1 MGFRYR
7 RSVSLGGG
15 FRVNFSKS
23 GVGYSFGGKG
33 FRYTR
38 TARGTER
45 VTISIPGTGISW
57 VQESK
62 LPQQSSKR
70 SEQPKGLNEPRQ
82 KSISTDEQ
90 YLYSIENEDTEKLTS
105 QTKEAFISEVR
116 KYISTNKVLTWV
128 AVLFFVLAVFIEF
141 PRTISTEMVSN
152 VRLAMILLPIAIKL
166 IYYKAGRVPVVYE
179 YDDEGVKEKTKVQCV
194 MNAFSECASIW
205 QINDVYTHDNRRI
218 HAGTAQSVARKQVK
232 IEKKKPYF
240 LLSNEDAYCIKLK
253 KEKMYILPDMA
264 VFVSGGKIGAVDLS
278 SMKLSFDTMQF
289 VEEGSTP
296 SDAAIVRQ
304 TWKYV
309 NNNGTPDRRYNGNRQ
324 LPVCLYAVVNIFTD
338 TGVNLQF
345 YLSNLKKA
353 EELQTLINSEIYTAV
368 EPVNEEKLDMPE
380 ETVVDENV
388 KYIIDGLRLWP
399 IRVESFHKAKTV
411 KEFFEK
417 YDGLCAYSD
426 KLIQSEENYIKN
438 SGSEA
443 FKEETRETL
452 KNVRNS
458 DTLEDELMDFV
469 ERSFKACLDEIL
481 SLKTKKARKNNAV
494 RWYSEFEPCK
504 GRLSS
509 KVTEDIKSKY
519 ERLLLECEKGN

>member
-62 LPQQSSKR
+62 LPRQSSKK

-90 YLYSIENEDTEKLTS
+90 YLYSIESEDTEKLTS
-105 QTKEAFISEVR
+105 QTKEAFISEVK
-116 KYISTNKVLTWV
+116 KYISTNRALTWV

-141 PRTISTEMVSN
+141 PRTISIETASN
-152 VRLAMILLPIAIKL
+152 IRLSMMLLPVVIKL
-166 IYYKAGRVPVVYE
+166 IHYKTGRVPVVYE
-179 YDDEGVKEKTKVQCV
+179 YDDVGIREKIKVQRAMECI
-194 MNAFSECASIW
+194 SGCASIW

-240 LLSNEDAYCIKLK
+240 LLSNEDAYCVKLK

-264 VFVSGGKIGAVDLS
+264 IFVSGRKIGAVALS
-278 SMKLSFDTMQF
+278 SMKLNFGTMQF

-309 NNNGTPDRRYNGNRQ
+309 NNNGTPDRRYNGNRR

-353 EELQTLINSEIYTAV
+353 EELQTLINSEMY
-368 EPVNEEKLDMPE
+368 PVSANEEKTDVPE
-380 ETVVDENV
+380 EPVVDENV
-388 KYIIDGLRLWP
+388 KCIIDGLRLWP
-399 IRVESFHKAKTV
+399 IQVESFHRAKTV

-417 YDGLCAYSD
+417 YDGLCTYSEQ
-426 KLIQSEENYIKN
+426 LIQSEENYIKN

-458 DTLEDELMDFV
+458 DTLEDELLDFI
-469 ERSFKACLDEIL
+469 ERSFKVCLDKIL
-481 SLKTKKARKNNAV
+481 YLKTKKARKNNAV
-494 RWYSEFEPCK
+494 RWYSEFEPYK
-504 GRLSS
+504 ERLSS
-509 KVTEDIKSKY
+509 KATEDIESKY